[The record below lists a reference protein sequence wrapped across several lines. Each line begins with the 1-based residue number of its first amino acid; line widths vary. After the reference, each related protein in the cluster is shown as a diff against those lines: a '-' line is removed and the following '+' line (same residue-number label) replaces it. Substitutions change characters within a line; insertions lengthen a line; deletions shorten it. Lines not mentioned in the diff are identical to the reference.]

1 LLQGDAGVDA
11 LYGQAGNDVL
21 VFDAIDSFVDGGDG
35 TDTLYISDAAV
46 NFTQG
51 GVPAVRNIEVFD
63 LTDTTTGVV
72 QNTQLTLNLE
82 AVRQM
87 SGSSNQLSILADAQ
101 DTVFL
106 ADSAQWTL
114 VSDSGGVK
122 EYSQDGVKLKVQ
134 NATVDDIDL
143 YTSGTTV
150 IGTDGANTLT
160 GGAQND
166 TLAPQGGADSV
177 NGGNG
182 NDRLVLGPQFRVDT
196 ISLSGGAFDAQNN
209 SFLVAVGDVNQDGLM
224 DFAMRDADVNVTTTK
239 YVYREEYYWSVAQG
253 GGYRGTNVS
262 LESQNFYSGN
272 VYVVFGS
279 SNGLGGLQINKD
291 ESLNNASAGYI
302 TLSSSASAY
311 EEFGSGLGS
320 LGDFTGDGR
329 SDLMVIARGADN
341 LTYNIG
347 DRTIYNDYN
356 VSWDYW
362 TNSNQGRLYVFN
374 GTNELF
380 ADRLSGSVTETTLSV
395 SGTGVISQGNAL
407 PTTATSDNWNSY
419 TGATYTP
426 LYASEVP
433 NVQTTYTYST
443 SSTKADVVYSGANS
457 NSALGSGWA
466 PVSLGDINADGYDD
480 FMSGNSGEIYFGR
493 SNLGSGF
500 NQSASGL
507 GTAVD
512 LGNYN
517 RIANLGDV
525 DGNGISD
532 FMVSNDSGANNY
544 IVYGATNA
552 TSWTAPSSWVSG
564 AASGSTPGLTKIL
577 SEAGITLNGAFSS
590 LGDING
596 DGNSDILISAYG
608 GNDPNDFNAK
618 NNGGLYVVFG
628 RKDQWS
634 NVDLSLS
641 NLATNRLG
649 FKITGAVDYDLAGQF
664 SWTGVGDM
672 NGDGLDDFIFQ
683 SPGDEEAGNAGST
696 NFGSSY
702 LIFGRTAGWQDIS
715 LLEMQDYGIQLL
727 RTPDDA
733 NYWTALGDVDG
744 DGFDDVSLTSSTQL
758 KVFYGGAFLTS
769 DSNQSVQTILGT
781 GGETL
786 TGNATAIPSNPFG
799 ADRLIGNAGN
809 DTLVGNGGADVLLG
823 GAGNDLLQL
832 GEGGTDALAIGKFF
846 KIDGGTGVDTLEFT
860 AAAKIN
866 FTDTP
871 ITDYTSKSQSA
882 VENVEIFHLGAG
894 TQMIA
899 LNQFDVLSITGDT
912 NTAVQNTD
920 YQKGHVLVI
929 GTDGATSDAVRL
941 TGGGWADTGVDTE
954 VTGYAGQSF
963 SVYQNGSNNI
973 YAVIH
978 NSITPTTTS

>member
-1 LLQGDAGVDA
+1 
-11 LYGQAGNDVL
+11 
-21 VFDAIDSFVDGGDG
+21 
-35 TDTLYISDAAV
+35 
-46 NFTQG
+46 
-51 GVPAVRNIEVFD
+51 
-63 LTDTTTGVV
+63 
-72 QNTQLTLNLE
+72 
-82 AVRQM
+82 
-87 SGSSNQLSILADAQ
+87 
-101 DTVFL
+101 
-106 ADSAQWTL
+106 
-114 VSDSGGVK
+114 
-122 EYSQDGVKLKVQ
+122 
-134 NATVDDIDL
+134 
-143 YTSGTTV
+143 
-150 IGTDGANTLT
+150 
-160 GGAQND
+160 
-166 TLAPQGGADSV
+166 
-177 NGGNG
+177 
-182 NDRLVLGPQFRVDT
+182 
-196 ISLSGGAFDAQNN
+196 
-209 SFLVAVGDVNQDGLM
+209 
-224 DFAMRDADVNVTTTK
+224 
-239 YVYREEYYWSVAQG
+239 
-253 GGYRGTNVS
+253 
-262 LESQNFYSGN
+262 
-272 VYVVFGS
+272 
-279 SNGLGGLQINKD
+279 
-291 ESLNNASAGYI
+291 
-302 TLSSSASAY
+302 
-311 EEFGSGLGS
+311 
-320 LGDFTGDGR
+320 LGDFNGDGQ
-329 SDLMVIARGADN
+329 SDVMVIAKGN
-341 LTYNIG
+341 NTLSYNIG
-347 DRTIYNDYN
+347 DRTYNT
-356 VSWDYW
+356 VSPDTWGS
-362 TNSNQGRLYVFN
+362 SNEGRLYIFQ
-374 GTNELF
+374 GGNEVLLNRE
-380 ADRLSGSVTETTLSV
+380 AGSVTDTTLSTNA
-395 SGTGVISQGNAL
+395 SGALAQANAL
-407 PTTATSDNWNSY
+407 PTGATSSWWNSVD
-419 TGATYTP
+419 GITYTP
-426 LYASEVP
+426 LNAWEVP
-433 NVQTTYTYST
+433 GANTTYTYST
-443 SSTKADVVYSGANS
+443 SSTKADVVYSGASS

-466 PVSLGDINADGYDD
+466 PVALGDINADGYDD
-480 FMSGNSGEIYFGR
+480 FISGNSGEIYFGR

-500 NQSASGL
+500 NQSASAGL
-507 GTAVD
+507 GNAVD
-512 LGNYN
+512 IGNFN

-532 FMVSNDSGANNY
+532 FMVSSDSGANNY

-564 AASGSTPGLTKIL
+564 AASGTTPGLTKIL

-744 DGFDDVSLTSSTQL
+744 DGFDDVSLTSNTQL

-912 NTAVQNTD
+912 NTAVKNTD